1 MPGPNIDIEEA
12 IMRVG
17 IGYDIHRF
25 VDDRALILGGVEI
38 PHIKGLE
45 GHSDG
50 DALMHAVCDAIL
62 GAAGLD
68 DVGHQFPVNDDRYTG
83 IASTELLKKV
93 KEMMEEKGFK
103 VDYVDTVIIL
113 EEPKIA
119 PFKDAMR
126 KEIGDALDIDKA
138 NVSVKAT
145 TQEGIGA
152 LGRGEAI
159 AAYAIAS
166 LINVNLKSK
175 NKYI

>member
-1 MPGPNIDIEEA
+1 
-12 IMRVG
+12 MRVG

-25 VDDRALILGGVEI
+25 VEDRPLILGGVDI
-38 PHIKGLE
+38 PHIKGLQ

-68 DVGHQFPVNDDRYTG
+68 DIGHQFPVTDDRYAG
-83 IASTELLKKV
+83 IASAELLEKV
-93 KEMMEEKGFK
+93 REMIEAKGFK
-103 VDYVDTVIIL
+103 VDYVDSVIIL

-119 PFKDAMR
+119 PFKEGMKSA
-126 KEIGDALDIDKA
+126 IGKALGVDKN

-166 LINVNLKSK
+166 LVKK
-175 NKYI
+175 